1 MVRWKLS
8 LVLLALALVIG
19 CGRQSPVSPSLAPGG
34 ALTAADRTEL
44 DAIAAR
50 TRFDHLVQK
59 LGSPNVVEL
68 PAGSANALAAAIAA
82 AGEGG
87 VVLVRSGL
95 HTESG
100 TVQVPHKIT
109 LVGEPGAVLES
120 TTSPMLVYGADALQ
134 PALWLRSAGGSVI
147 RGLELRPAGGV
158 GGTGILVHASDNVSL
173 LENNVHDYQFPIMME
188 KADRTKVWGNRVVC
202 SAAWMSGTIPE
213 ADGIVNI
220 NGVNCLI
227 ADNTVSDALFG
238 IWPCDKGGRVTGNTA
253 TGCYIGIILCC
264 VPLDSIKLPDGTLT
278 GAVLSTVS
286 AVIQDNETAGSFT
299 TGILAIDGA
308 NSNRVVNNNSHDNG
322 TYDIELSGDSMRFG
336 FLTPHSYNTT
346 VVAGSYPNVR
356 VKDCGQG
363 NQVNGGIRVNTDTD
377 PCY

>member
-8 LVLLALALVIG
+8 LALFALALVLG
-19 CGRQSPVSPSLAPGG
+19 CGRQSPVSPSLAPDGP
-34 ALTAADRTEL
+34 LTSAERTEL
-44 DAIAAR
+44 DGIAAR
-50 TRFDHLVQK
+50 TRFDQLALQ

-68 PAGSANALAAAIAA
+68 PAGSADALAAAVAE

-100 TVQVPHKIT
+100 TVLISHRIT

-120 TTSPMLVYGADALQ
+120 TTSPMLNYGVDVVQ
-134 PALWLRSAGGSVI
+134 PALWVRGAGGSVI
-147 RGLELRPAGGV
+147 RGLELRPAGGI
-158 GGTGILVHASDNVSL
+158 GGAGILVHESDNVSL

-188 KADRTKVWGNRVVC
+188 KANRTKVWSNRVVC
-202 SAAWMSGTIPE
+202 SSGWMTGAIPE
-213 ADGIVNI
+213 ADGIVVI

-227 ADNTVSDALFG
+227 ADNTVADALFG
-238 IWPCDKGGRVTGNTA
+238 IWPCDRGGRVTGNKA

-264 VPLDSIKLPDGTLT
+264 VPDDAIKLPDGTLT

-286 AVIQDNETAGSFT
+286 ATIQGNETAGNFT

-308 NSNRVVNNNSHDNG
+308 NSSHIVNNNSHDNG

-336 FLTPHSYNTT
+336 FFTPRSYNTT
-346 VVAGSYPNVR
+346 VVAGSFSNVR

-363 NQVNGGIRVNTDTD
+363 NQVNGGIRVDTDTD
-377 PCY
+377 PCN